1 VTNRLASGLRRVVG
15 DEGFLLLGALAVLVV
30 LGVSAWVAEDVVPDE
45 VRAFDDA
52 VLRLLRQPGDADR
65 PIGPAWLFEVA
76 RDITALGSRSVI
88 LLVVLAVLGYLGL
101 QRRWG
106 QLWLVAI
113 AAAGGGAV
121 STVLKELVGRPR
133 PPLASPLA
141 AAGSS
146 SFPSGHAMLAAAVYL
161 TLGVLLAGIA
171 RPRRVKVYVLAV
183 ASLLVVLVG
192 LSRIYLG
199 VHYPT
204 DVLAGWVGGLAW
216 ALVCWLV
223 ARALQRRGLLRA
235 AARGR

>member
-1 VTNRLASGLRRVVG
+1 MDEAASRRRRIHPAAV
-15 DEGFLLLGALAVLVV
+15 LLLVALAALVAV
-30 LGVSAWVAEDVVPDE
+30 GVSAGVAEGVTDE

-52 VLRLLRQPGDADR
+52 VLRSLREAGDPSR
-65 PIGPAWLFEVA
+65 PIGPTWLVEVA
-76 RDITALGSRSVI
+76 RDLTALGSRSVI
-88 LLVVLAVLGYLGL
+88 LLMVLAVLGYLGL

-106 QLWLVAI
+106 QLWLLAI

-121 STVLKELVGRPR
+121 STVLKALVGRPR
-133 PPLASPLA
+133 PPLASLVA
-141 AAGSS
+141 VTGSS

>member
-1 VTNRLASGLRRVVG
+1 
-15 DEGFLLLGALAVLVV
+15 
-30 LGVSAWVAEDVVPDE
+30 
-45 VRAFDDA
+45 
-52 VLRLLRQPGDADR
+52 
-65 PIGPAWLFEVA
+65 
-76 RDITALGSRSVI
+76 
-88 LLVVLAVLGYLGL
+88 
-101 QRRWG
+101 
-106 QLWLVAI
+106 
-113 AAAGGGAV
+113 
-121 STVLKELVGRPR
+121 
-133 PPLASPLA
+133 
-141 AAGSS
+141 
-146 SFPSGHAMLAAAVYL
+146 MLAAAVYL

>member
-1 VTNRLASGLRRVVG
+1 
-15 DEGFLLLGALAVLVV
+15 
-30 LGVSAWVAEDVVPDE
+30 
-45 VRAFDDA
+45 
-52 VLRLLRQPGDADR
+52 
-65 PIGPAWLFEVA
+65 
-76 RDITALGSRSVI
+76 
-88 LLVVLAVLGYLGL
+88 
-101 QRRWG
+101 
-106 QLWLVAI
+106 
-113 AAAGGGAV
+113 
-121 STVLKELVGRPR
+121 
-133 PPLASPLA
+133 
-141 AAGSS
+141 
-146 SFPSGHAMLAAAVYL
+146 VYL